1 MITPDHA
8 DQLDLLVGRIADGEA
23 ASQDWDA
30 FNALAAH
37 SPAAWKDLAQAQRQR
52 QALTMA
58 VGVALHAADRV
69 DLPSRENAHAFPRS
83 RSHRPGN
90 IVGRIRQ
97 AGGWAVAAVLAL
109 ALIGGAR
116 GPFTFLSPNQPGPN
130 TAGIGAI
137 PANYFPVNSS
147 DDALQ
152 LYRDQGRKDG
162 RFIAEVPVLLESR
175 PAATGRGF
183 EVVYVRQIL
192 ERAEVDNLLRF
203 AQDEAGRAIPVRMT
217 VPGRAGQT
225 E

>member
-1 MITPDHA
+1 MNTPDHTE
-8 DQLDLLVGRIADGEA
+8 QLDLLVGRIADGEA

-30 FNALAAH
+30 FNALAAQ
-37 SPAAWKDLAQAQRQR
+37 SPAAWKDLAQAQRER
-52 QALTMA
+52 QALMMA

-69 DLPSRENAHAFPRS
+69 DLPTREDAHAFLRS
-83 RSHRPGN
+83 GSARPGN

-97 AGGWAVAAVLAL
+97 AGGWAVAAVLGFAL
-109 ALIGGAR
+109 LGGAR

-130 TAGIGAI
+130 TALGAI
-137 PANYFPVNSS
+137 PANYFPINSS

-217 VPGRAGQT
+217 VPSRAGQT